1 MTLTGKLALV
11 TGAGRGTGRAL
22 ALELGRAGAMVI
34 AVDINPDAAQRTAN
48 AINEAGG
55 RAEAQSV
62 DVSHKMGAQTLI
74 YDVLERYHQIDVLVN
89 AAEITPG
96 ASAYKMDEGEWDRTL
111 DVNLKGTFIF
121 SQTVA
126 RAMIAARES
135 GPPETGGGLIAIVHR
150 DIAVPHAAVRAAREG
165 VRGLTV
171 ALAAEWKDFGV
182 HVIGLSPGDRLAPY
196 LIDHYAHSSS
206 H

>member
-1 MTLTGKLALV
+1 MTLHDKVAIV
-11 TGAGRGTGRAL
+11 TGAGRGTGQTL
-22 ALELGRAGAMVI
+22 ALELGRAGATVI
-34 AVDINPDAAQRTAN
+34 AVDINPDAAQRTADT
-48 AINEAGG
+48 ITQAGG
-55 RAEAQSV
+55 RAEAQAV

-89 AAEITPG
+89 AAEITPSN
-96 ASAYKMDEGEWDRTL
+96 SAYKMDEGEWDRTL

-126 RAMIAARES
+126 RAMK
-135 GPPETGGGLIAIVHR
+135 ETGGGLIAIVHR
-150 DIAVPHAAVRAAREG
+150 DSAVPHAAVRAAREG
-165 VRGLTV
+165 LRGLTV
-171 ALAAEWKDFGV
+171 ALAGEWKDFGV
-182 HVIGLSPGDRLAPY
+182 RVIGLSPGDRLAPY